1 MASRE
6 DMVEAVVAELEVK
19 KALRTGRGALG
30 HPSREEVDEVGSGTV
45 GMVMTLRGCLG
56 GHMSAIAALAVGMR

>member
-30 HPSREEVDEVGSGTV
+30 HPSREEVDEVG
-45 GMVMTLRGCLG
+45 MVMTLRGCLG